1 MHITVTVELG
11 VTGKAVCVGVHNCRS
26 GFDVAGRAVCVVYI
40 TVTVDFDVTGKAVN
54 AGVHYCHSGFWCHR

>member
-1 MHITVTVELG
+1 MLVYVTV
-11 VTGKAVCVGVHNCRS
+11 AVDFG
-26 GFDVAGRAVCVVYI
+26 VAGKVVCVVYI